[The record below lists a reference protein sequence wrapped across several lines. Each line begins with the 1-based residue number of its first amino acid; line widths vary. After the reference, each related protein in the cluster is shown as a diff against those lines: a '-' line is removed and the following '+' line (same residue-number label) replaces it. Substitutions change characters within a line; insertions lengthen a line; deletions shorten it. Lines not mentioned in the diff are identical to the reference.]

1 MFDLQQRLPRRIPSV
16 QLEQLWRS
24 AQLDSSQRLAV
35 VVMRQLA
42 AAGCG
47 KRATAHDVLRREAR
61 GRALGRQWPKLA
73 RGGADLGALGP
84 GSGEETG
91 GDVSP
96 PGWSREAVSSGGGSG

>member
-1 MFDLQQRLPRRIPSV
+1 MVFDLQQRLPRRIPSV

-47 KRATAHDVLRREAR
+47 RESAMH
-61 GRALGRQWPKLA
+61 
-73 RGGADLGALGP
+73 
-84 GSGEETG
+84 
-91 GDVSP
+91 
-96 PGWSREAVSSGGGSG
+96 GGSCASLVWL